1 MPMLPLNTV
10 SRFQIFFRVVIFLI
24 ISVCFTGC
32 STVTGVKDA
41 TVKATKA
48 TVNATTK
55 ILPYMGG
62 PDSGIIRTVS
72 LIHFKNETIF
82 EQLALER
89 VLEDMIVKYISES
102 CSDVRLLVSDSPDFP
117 ESLKAVTSS
126 VYPDNLTMMEKGREA
141 GLTGIITGGI
151 SNLNLA
157 EEDEGILW
165 FRERKEKLQAQFF
178 LEVLDMETGAKIF
191 DERFIHE
198 IIDMAPEEIEAFK
211 TGKPALFDSI
221 SGNLDMLAK
230 EIAPKICNAIMAHPW
245 TGYVAS
251 VDDNRV
257 YLSFGKSIGIKSD
270 DVLEVHDNGK
280 VVENLKEQRFI
291 LPGEKIGEIRILQME
306 DKISSGEI
314 ISGENIQAGNPVKI
328 KR

>member
-1 MPMLPLNTV
+1 
-10 SRFQIFFRVVIFLI
+10 
-24 ISVCFTGC
+24 
-32 STVTGVKDA
+32 
-41 TVKATKA
+41 
-48 TVNATTK
+48 
-55 ILPYMGG
+55 
-62 PDSGIIRTVS
+62 
-72 LIHFKNETIF
+72 
-82 EQLALER
+82 
-89 VLEDMIVKYISES
+89 
-102 CSDVRLLVSDSPDFP
+102 
-117 ESLKAVTSS
+117 
-126 VYPDNLTMMEKGREA
+126 
-141 GLTGIITGGI
+141 
-151 SNLNLA
+151 
-157 EEDEGILW
+157 
-165 FRERKEKLQAQFF
+165 
-178 LEVLDMETGAKIF
+178 
-191 DERFIHE
+191 
-198 IIDMAPEEIEAFK
+198 MAPEEIEAFK

-280 VVENLKEQRFI
+280 VVENLKGQRFI